1 VAGGAPTVEQA
12 LSLLRE
18 GRGDEALRALA
29 QRLRDDPADAP
40 ARHLSGVIL
49 LEQGRAQDAL
59 VELERAVR
67 LQPGAAGLHYNHG
80 NALAMLGREL
90 DAARAYDQ
98 ALLLQP
104 RFAEA
109 AFNRGNALRRLG
121 RNAEALQS
129 YRLAASERPGL
140 APAQLALGRTALA
153 LGLEEEAA
161 SAFERLLA
169 IEPEHVEAWNYL
181 GVARHRQGDL
191 DRAQAAFDRVL
202 SLRPDHAHAWNNRG
216 NVLHDRRDLPGA
228 LECYERAIA
237 LDADFPEAVNNRGMV
252 LQDLGRFGAARADYD
267 QALRMRPG
275 YREALRRRGALS
287 LLQGRLREGWADYED
302 GHAAEQAARAAPD
315 ALPFWQGGDL
325 RGKRLLLS
333 EPNGLGDT
341 LQFFRFVPRLLE
353 RGAHLAFTGPR
364 AIFALL
370 SHYADRVEFIAS
382 PDAQRFDY
390 QCWLWSLPHLL
401 GVDSLDALGEGVPW
415 LEADPSRIARW
426 RARLEPGRFNI
437 GLCWQGNPRRK
448 IDRGRSIALR
458 EFAPLAAL
466 PGVRL
471 VSLQKGA
478 GVEQLDQLPAGMRVD
493 AFEDFDEGPDAFV
506 DTAAVIA
513 SLDLV
518 VSADTA
524 VAHVAGAMGRP
535 AWLALNPVPDWR
547 WLLDRGDSPWYPSVR
562 LFRQPRPGP
571 WTPVFEAMAA
581 ALAPK
586 LQAR

>member
-1 VAGGAPTVEQA
+1 MGRPAPTMEQA
-12 LSLLRE
+12 LALLR
-18 GRGDEALRALA
+18 GGQPDEATRLLAERLRA
-29 QRLRDDPADAP
+29 DPADAA
-40 ARHLSGVIL
+40 ARHLVGVML
-49 LEQGRAQDAL
+49 LEQGRAGDAL
-59 VELERAVR
+59 VELERAAR
-67 LQPGAAGLHYNHG
+67 LQPGAAAIHYNRG
-80 NALAMLGREL
+80 NALAMLGRERE
-90 DAARAYDQ
+90 AAQAYEQ

-104 RFAEA
+104 AFAEA

-121 RNAEALQS
+121 READALDS
-129 YRLAASERPGL
+129 YRRAARDRPGL
-140 APAQLALGRTALA
+140 AAAQFALGRSAFA
-153 LGLEEEAA
+153 LGLDQEAA
-161 SAFERLLA
+161 AAFERLLA
-169 IEPEHVEAWNYL
+169 LEPGEAEAWNYL
-181 GVARHRQGDL
+181 GVLRHRMGDL
-191 DRAQAAFDRVL
+191 ELAQASFDRVL
-202 SLRPDHAHAWNNRG
+202 ALRADHAHAWNNRG
-216 NVLHDRRDLPGA
+216 NVLHDQRDLAGA
-228 LECYERAIA
+228 LACYERAIA
-237 LDADFPEAVNNRGMV
+237 LDGEFPEAVNNRGMV

-302 GHAAEQAARAAPD
+302 GHVQEQASNAAPG
-315 ALPFWQGGDL
+315 APPFWQGEDL

-353 RGAHLAFTGPR
+353 RGAQLAFTGPR

-370 SHYADRVEFIAS
+370 AHYADRVEFIES
-382 PDAQRFDY
+382 PGGRRFDY

-401 GVDSLDALGEGVPW
+401 GVDTPEALAEGVPW
-415 LEADPSRIARW
+415 LEADPARIARW
-426 RARLEPGRFNI
+426 RGQLDPKRFNI
-437 GLCWQGNPRRK
+437 GVCWQGNPRRK

-466 PGVRL
+466 PGVHL

-478 GVEQLDQLPAGMRVD
+478 GTEQLAQLPAGMQVQ
-493 AFEDFDEGPDAFV
+493 AFADFDEGPDAFV
-506 DTAAVIA
+506 DSAALIA

-524 VAHVAGAMGRP
+524 VTHVAGAMGRP

-547 WLLDRGDSPWYPSVR
+547 WMLDRSDSPWYPSVR

-571 WTPVFEAMAA
+571 WAPVFEAMAA
-581 ALAPK
+581 ALAPR
-586 LQAR
+586 LPPR